1 MSTKS
6 PILDDLAGL
15 MTGAMGAARAAGEEV
30 KTAGQSRV
38 RAMIADMDLATRE
51 EVDALKAIA
60 VQALERVE
68 ALEEELET
76 LYEDVDML
84 EDNLEKTVTSCDC
97 CKSNLRHETPPRR
110 SSRRSRT
117 EKGLRRWSRKTEF

>member
-1 MSTKS
+1 MSAKS

-30 KTAGQSRV
+30 KTASQARV

-51 EVDALKAIA
+51 EVEALKAIA

-68 ALEEELET
+68 ELEKR
-76 LYEDVDML
+76 LKKL
-84 EDNLEKTVTSCDC
+84 ED
-97 CKSNLRHETPPRR
+97 
-110 SSRRSRT
+110 
-117 EKGLRRWSRKTEF
+117 